1 MSLKKQKSQG
11 KAVEVPVNSKDE
23 KFIMLFHLYSYLIY
37 GVQYMC
43 CVYTAKR
50 GDRTNLQTKYSLI
63 YCFSLLQEHK
73 FFSRSNPGH
82 FVDLKN
88 LKKCKVVSNNCAR
101 LCKEFRRHRIPMVFF
116 NTYVQYL

>member
-1 MSLKKQKSQG
+1 M
-11 KAVEVPVNSKDE
+11 V
-23 KFIMLFHLYSYLIY
+23 YSI
-37 GVQYMC
+37 C
-43 CVYTAKR
+43 AVYTAKR

-101 LCKEFRRHRIPMVFF
+101 LCKEFRRHRIPIVFF
-116 NTYVQYL
+116 ILTYNTCNQQGINNNPACQEIGKVRKIPRLKKI